1 MRCRPALIL
10 VERNHILLMKYQ
22 YGNEFVYNLPGGNT
36 DPGETLAETIVR
48 ECQEELNIEVEVG
61 NLLMVGDI
69 LPSENR
75 EPSVHIL
82 FEGKIISGIPELQ
95 PEQTTALELVW
106 VSISEITKIN
116 MYPNVSEALQDMLF
130 LQKAGTFAWPKTKLG
145 E

>member
-22 YGNEFVYNLPGGNT
+22 YGNEFVYNLPGGNP

-130 LQKAGTFAWPKTKLG
+130 LQKAGKYVGAIRQAWF
-145 E
+145 

>member
-22 YGNEFVYNLPGGNT
+22 YGKEFVYNLPGGNP
-36 DPGETLAETIVR
+36 DPGESLAEAIVR

-82 FEGKIISGIPELQ
+82 FEGKIISGIPVLQ

-130 LQKAGTFAWPKTKLG
+130 LQKPGKYVGAIRQAWF
-145 E
+145 

>member
-22 YGNEFVYNLPGGNT
+22 YGNEFVYNLPGGNP

-75 EPSVHIL
+75 DPSVHIL
-82 FEGKIISGIPELQ
+82 FEGKIISGIPVLQ

-130 LQKAGTFAWPKTKLG
+130 LQKPGKYVGAIRQAWF
-145 E
+145 

>member
-1 MRCRPALIL
+1 MVICQRFLETVKLSYVYYNLIDSPDFMRCRPALIL

-22 YGNEFVYNLPGGNT
+22 YGNEFVYNLPGGNP

-82 FEGKIISGIPELQ
+82 FEGKIISGIPVLQ

-106 VSISEITKIN
+106 VSISEI
-116 MYPNVSEALQDMLF
+116 
-130 LQKAGTFAWPKTKLG
+130 
-145 E
+145 

>member
-22 YGNEFVYNLPGGNT
+22 YGNDFVYNLPGGNP
-36 DPGETLAETIVR
+36 DPGETLAETIMR

-75 EPSVHIL
+75 DASVHIL
-82 FEGKIISGIPELQ
+82 FEGKIISGIPVLQ
-95 PEQTTALELVW
+95 PEQTTALEIVW
-106 VSISEITKIN
+106 VSISEITKIH
-116 MYPNVSEALQDMLF
+116 MYPNVSEELQDMLF
-130 LQKAGTFAWPKTKLG
+130 LQKPGKYVGAIRQSWF
-145 E
+145 

>member
-22 YGNEFVYNLPGGNT
+22 YGNEFVYNLPGGNP

-75 EPSVHIL
+75 EASVHIL
-82 FEGKIISGIPELQ
+82 FEGKIISGIPVLQ
-95 PEQTTALELVW
+95 PNETSALEIVW

-116 MYPNVSEALQDMLF
+116 MYPNVCEELQDMLF
-130 LQKAGTFAWPKTKLG
+130 LQKPGKYVGAIRQAWF
-145 E
+145 

>member
-22 YGNEFVYNLPGGNT
+22 YGNEFVYNLPGGNP

-130 LQKAGTFAWPKTKLG
+130 LQKPGKYVGAIRQAWF
-145 E
+145 

>member
-22 YGNEFVYNLPGGNT
+22 YGNEFVYNLPGGNP

-75 EPSVHIL
+75 DPSVHIL
-82 FEGKIISGIPELQ
+82 FEGKIISGIPVLQ

-116 MYPNVSEALQDMLF
+116 MYPNVSESLQDMLF
-130 LQKAGTFAWPKTKLG
+130 LQKPGKYVGAIRQAWF
-145 E
+145 

>member
-22 YGNEFVYNLPGGNT
+22 YGNEFVYNLPGGNP

-75 EPSVHIL
+75 EASVHIL
-82 FEGKIISGIPELQ
+82 FEGKIISGIPVLQ
-95 PEQTTALELVW
+95 PNETSALEIVW

-116 MYPNVSEALQDMLF
+116 MYPNVSEELQDMLF
-130 LQKAGTFAWPKTKLG
+130 LQKPGKYVGAIRQAWF
-145 E
+145 

>member
-22 YGNEFVYNLPGGNT
+22 YGNEFVYNLPGGNP

-82 FEGKIISGIPELQ
+82 FEGKIISGIPVLQ

-130 LQKAGTFAWPKTKLG
+130 LQKPGKYVGAIRQAWF
-145 E
+145 

>member
-22 YGNEFVYNLPGGNT
+22 YGNEFVYNLPGGNP

-82 FEGKIISGIPELQ
+82 FEGKIISGIPVLQ
-95 PEQTTALELVW
+95 SEQTTALELVW

-130 LQKAGTFAWPKTKLG
+130 LQKPGKYVGAIRQAWF
-145 E
+145 

>member
-22 YGNEFVYNLPGGNT
+22 YGKEFVYNLPGGNP

-48 ECQEELNIEVEVG
+48 
-61 NLLMVGDI
+61 MVGDI

-75 EPSVHIL
+75 DPSVHIL
-82 FEGKIISGIPELQ
+82 FEGKIISGIPVLQ

-130 LQKAGTFAWPKTKLG
+130 LQKPG
-145 E
+145 